1 MNFSRKIRIVVAED
15 HGVVR
20 AGLKHLINAE
30 PDMVVVGEAAD
41 GDQALKLARDLKPDI
56 LLLDISMPY
65 CNGFTV
71 IQRVTAEIPSVK
83 VLVLTMHEEQEYLE
97 KALAAGAAGY
107 VVKRAAD
114 NDLIHALRAVKEG
127 GVFIH
132 PTVAGALVHA
142 LKEGNKLKGT
152 TGDSNLTPRELEV
165 LRLVALGHTNQEI
178 AESLALS
185 VKTVETHKANIAK
198 KLNLN
203 TRAELVRYALSRG
216 II

>member
-132 PTVAGALVHA
+132 PAVAGVLVQA

>member
-1 MNFSRKIRIVVAED
+1 MNCSRKIRIVVAED

-132 PTVAGALVHA
+132 PAVAGVLVQA